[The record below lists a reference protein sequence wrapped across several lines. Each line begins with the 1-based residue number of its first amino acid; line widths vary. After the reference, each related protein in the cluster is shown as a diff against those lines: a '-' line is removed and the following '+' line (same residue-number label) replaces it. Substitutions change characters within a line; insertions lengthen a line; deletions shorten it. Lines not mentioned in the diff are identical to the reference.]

1 MEISLT
7 GVNIVILAKNHN
19 PSIISKDWLSQ
30 KGIIKDNI
38 VSFTYTP
45 AFSIVETENLSFYV
59 DPIRLQLALKCDF
72 ENKVDSL
79 QEMVSSYIS
88 ALPEIPYDAIGFNF
102 SYNIKIDE
110 NILRKIYCYNNE
122 KLKSLFTEDYQL
134 GSIIKYKFDNF
145 IVGFVIQPDLD
156 TNMKA
161 DFNFHC
167 QLINSIKID
176 DCIKEF
182 KKAKESTKNILDGF
196 LGE

>member
-7 GVNIVILAKNHN
+7 GVNIVVLAKNHN

-45 AFSIVETENLSFYV
+45 AFSVVETENLSFYV
-59 DPIRLQLALKCDF
+59 DPIRLQLALKSDF
-72 ENKVDSL
+72 ENKVNSL

-102 SYNIKIDE
+102 SYNIKVDK

-145 IVGFVIQPDLD
+145 IVGFVIQPELD
-156 TNMKA
+156 NNMKA

-176 DCIKEF
+176 DCIKKF